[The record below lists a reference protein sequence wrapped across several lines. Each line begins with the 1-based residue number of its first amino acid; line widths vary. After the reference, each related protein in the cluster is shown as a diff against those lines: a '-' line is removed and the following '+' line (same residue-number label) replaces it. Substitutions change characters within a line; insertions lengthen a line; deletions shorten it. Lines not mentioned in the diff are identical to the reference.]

1 MKKFN
6 LKPSPSSLRQIF
18 ALTETLN
25 PSQKEA
31 VLHLGSPLLIIAGAG
46 SGKTK
51 TLVHRVAKLVLDGI
65 SPERI
70 LLLTFTRKAAN
81 EMTKRATTLL
91 DDRCRGIQGGTFHAF
106 AQSILKVH
114 APKLGFS
121 TQFTIADRGDSEDIL
136 SLIRKNLGLNKLDKR
151 FPQKKALSA
160 IIGKV
165 RNTASSISAILNK
178 DYPQFSVYEREI
190 ETIMIQY
197 AIQKKTM
204 NVMDYDDLLLLLLDL
219 LKTNEETA
227 KFYQQKF
234 KHILVDEYQDTN
246 SIQASIVQ
254 YLAGLNP
261 NITVVGDDCQSIY
274 SFRGANFKNIISFPD
289 LFLNTKIIK
298 LEENYRTIQ
307 PILNLTNAV
316 IGQAREKYDKSLFS
330 SKNVGEKPAY
340 IETKS
345 ENEQSQFVCQKI
357 LELRENGTDLNE
369 IAVLVRSGWQSND
382 LEIELKSHNIPF
394 VKYGG
399 FKFVETAHVKDVVA
413 YLKIAF
419 NPLDQLS
426 WRRVLSLIDGIG
438 PKTITTIIGEIN
450 KNLHDPSSALKL
462 FSKKKFY
469 KELTALIYLILSPN
483 NHERTAEAWM
493 TIVMEFYRPI
503 FQLQYDDYTKRKN
516 DLDSLEAISS
526 RFPTL
531 EKFLTDLSL
540 DPPNSS
546 QTESLP
552 ESQDDEKITISTI
565 HSAKGLE
572 WTCVFILSLID
583 GYLPS
588 FQSLGDI
595 HQIEEE
601 RRLLYVALT
610 RAKDYLFLMKPHLD
624 SPKGGY
630 YAYQGMQ
637 FSKLSRFLDRDD
649 YKDSLMERW
658 SLTSEDDDP
667 FDDSATNANTCESEG
682 IPFEQQQSRANSQS
696 NASVSRTIHKP
707 SLGKKKYFF

>member
-1 MKKFN
+1 MKKFI
-6 LKPSPSSLRQIF
+6 LKQSPSSLRQIS

-25 PSQKEA
+25 QSQKEA

-65 SPERI
+65 APEQI

-91 DDRCRGIQGGTFHAF
+91 DQRCRSIKGGTFHAF
-106 AQSILKVH
+106 AQSILKEH

-151 FPQKKALSA
+151 FPQKKALSS
-160 IIGKV
+160 IIGKA
-165 RNTASSISAILNK
+165 RNTATPISAILNR

-190 ETIMIQY
+190 ENIMHQY
-197 AIQKKTM
+197 ASQKKIM
-204 NVMDYDDLLLLLLDL
+204 NVMDYDDLLLLLLEL

-227 KFYQQKF
+227 KYYQQTF

-254 YLAGLNP
+254 YLAGSNP

-274 SFRGANFKNIISFPD
+274 SFRGANFKNIISFPE
-289 LFLNTKIIK
+289 LFPNTKIIK

-330 SKNVGEKPAY
+330 SKTLGEKPAY

-357 LELRENGTDLNE
+357 LELRENGTELKE
-369 IAVLVRSGWQSND
+369 ISVLVRSGWQSND
-382 LEIELKSHNIPF
+382 LEIELKAHNIPF

-399 FKFVETAHVKDVVA
+399 FKFVETAHVKDVVS
-413 YLKIAF
+413 YLKLAF

-450 KNLHDPSSALKL
+450 KNLHAPTSALKP
-462 FSKKKFY
+462 FSKKKYF
-469 KELTALIYLILSPN
+469 KELTALIYLIFSPN
-483 NHERTAEAWM
+483 GHDRTAEEWM
-493 TIVMEFYRPI
+493 TSVLEFYRPI

-516 DLDSLEAISS
+516 DLDSLETISS

-540 DPPNSS
+540 DPPDSS

-572 WTCVFILSLID
+572 WTCVFVLSLID

-595 HQIEEE
+595 NQIEEE

-610 RAKDYLFLMKPHLD
+610 RAKDHLFLMKPHID
-624 SPKGGY
+624 THKGGY

-649 YKDSLMERW
+649 YKDILMERW
-658 SLTSEDDDP
+658 SLTTEDQDP
-667 FDDSATNANTCESEG
+667 FDGMDANTHAHPTEIIDFDQEHDG
-682 IPFEQQQSRANSQS
+682 NNEQIKQTFPKS
-696 NASVSRTIHKP
+696 KP
-707 SLGKKKYFF
+707 SQGKKKYFF